1 MIICRRLISRK
12 VSNLKCTIPP
22 LTTYPIVDKLLS
34 YRDPRQVSKDQK
46 TNQSYFNS
54 IELQRV
60 PMNPQIVVIGAGASG
75 VAAATYLLE
84 QGHKNLIILEAE
96 NRIGGR
102 VHTIPFANNVVDL
115 GAQWCHGEKDN
126 VVFELTTSVQSDLL
140 ESNTAK
146 YDRFELVRSDGKV
159 IDKSVSDRLVAL
171 AVCTVELYKEEIAAY
186 EGSLGNFVT
195 KK

>member
-1 MIICRRLISRK
+1 M
-12 VSNLKCTIPP
+12 
-22 LTTYPIVDKLLS
+22 
-34 YRDPRQVSKDQK
+34 
-46 TNQSYFNS
+46 
-54 IELQRV
+54 
-60 PMNPQIVVIGAGASG
+60 
-75 VAAATYLLE
+75 
-84 QGHKNLIILEAE
+84 
-96 NRIGGR
+96 
-102 VHTIPFANNVVDL
+102 HTIPFANNVVDL

>member
-1 MIICRRLISRK
+1 MIICRRVIEWT
-12 VSNLKCTIPP
+12 VSNLKSTIA
-22 LTTYPIVDKLLS
+22 PIGVNKLLS
-34 YRDPRQVSKDQK
+34 YHNRRQVFKDRN
-46 TNQSYFNS
+46 TSVQSFNS
-54 IELQRV
+54 IDVQRI
-60 PMNPQIVVIGAGASG
+60 PMNSQIVVIGAGASG

-140 ESNTAK
+140 ETNTAK
-146 YDRFELVRSDGKV
+146 YDRFQLVRSDGKV
-159 IDKSVSDRLVAL
+159 IDKSISDRLVTL

-186 EGSLGNFVT
+186 EGSLGSFIT